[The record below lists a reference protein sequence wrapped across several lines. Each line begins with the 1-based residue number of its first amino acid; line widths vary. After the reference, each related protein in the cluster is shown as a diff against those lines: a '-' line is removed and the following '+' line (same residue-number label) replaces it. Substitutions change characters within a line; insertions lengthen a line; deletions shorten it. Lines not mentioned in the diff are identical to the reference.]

1 MTYIYIKNNEIL
13 SFDFE
18 LDSRYNI
25 GTTYEDYADGLYV
38 RLSNDQ
44 VAFMNANQNASV
56 SEIWD
61 MKLNPPYV
69 PTVES
74 VREGKIIEINRY
86 DASEAVNSFSI
97 GGAPMWLDKNMRV
110 GLMNSISIEKA
121 SGRTE
126 TNLWF
131 GGVNFT
137 FTIEQ
142 ALGMLNALE
151 LYALDCYNTTQRHI
165 AAINTLTTKEEVEAY
180 DFKTGYP
187 DKLNF

>member
-38 RLSNDQ
+38 RLNNEQ
-44 VAFMNANQNASV
+44 VAFMNANQNASIR
-56 SEIWD
+56 EIFD

-69 PTVES
+69 PTVEA
-74 VREGKIIEINRY
+74 VREGKIAEINRY

-97 GGAPMWLDKNMRV
+97 GGSPMWLDKNMRV
-110 GLMNSISIEKA
+110 GLMNSINIERQA
-121 SGRTE
+121 GRTE

-131 GGVNFT
+131 NGVNFI

-165 AAINTLTTKEEVEAY
+165 AAINALDTKEEVEAY
-180 DFKTGYP
+180 DFTVNYP

>member
-18 LDSRYNI
+18 LDSRYNV

-38 RLSNDQ
+38 RLNNEQ
-44 VAFMNANQNASV
+44 VAFMNANQNASIR
-56 SEIWD
+56 EIFD

-69 PTVES
+69 PTVEA
-74 VREGKIIEINRY
+74 VREGKIAEINRY

-97 GGAPMWLDKNMRV
+97 GGSPMWLDKNMRV
-110 GLMNSISIEKA
+110 GLMNSINIERQA
-121 SGRTE
+121 GRTE

-131 GGVNFT
+131 NGVNFI

-165 AAINTLTTKEEVEAY
+165 AAINALDTKEEVEAY
-180 DFKTGYP
+180 DFTVNYP